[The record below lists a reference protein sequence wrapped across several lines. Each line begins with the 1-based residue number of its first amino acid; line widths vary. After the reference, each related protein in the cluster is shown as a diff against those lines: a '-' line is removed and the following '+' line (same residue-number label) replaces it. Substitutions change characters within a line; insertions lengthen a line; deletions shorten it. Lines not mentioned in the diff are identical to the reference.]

1 MFLIGL
7 LGSSCIC
14 IEAQIQ
20 AQVEAVRLTEQLN
33 TANETFN
40 HIVVSLCSFRIK
52 IRNPAI

>member
-20 AQVEAVRLTEQLN
+20 AQVEAVRLTKQLN